1 MVQVDLI
8 TGFLGSGK
16 TTFIKKYAKY
26 LIDQGLHIA
35 ILENDFGAINVD
47 MMVLEEELGDQC
59 ELEMVVGGGDLDCH
73 RRRFKTKLISMGMRG
88 FDRILVEPSG
98 IYDVD
103 EFFDVLH
110 EEPLDK
116 WYEIGNVI
124 ALVNSKLE
132 NNLSKQSDYLL
143 GCQVAD
149 AGKIILSRS
158 SEAAEEEI
166 NNTITHLNNTMSL
179 IKCKRRF
186 NKEDCLDLETLS
198 NEDFDS
204 ILHSGYEL
212 EGFIK
217 MFFKKEEAFSTM
229 FFMNQAITKE
239 ELIHA
244 TQSIFNDSECGKVF
258 RIKGFIPENDQWIEL
273 NATKDQI
280 TTETIAKGQEIIIV
294 IGEALNKEKI
304 EEYKKKTSIA
314 GI

>member
-132 NNLSKQSDYLL
+132 NSLSKQSDYLL

-158 SEAAEEEI
+158 SEATEEEI

-186 NKEDCLDLETLS
+186 NKEDCLDLETL
-198 NEDFDS
+198 NNDDFNS

-217 MFFKKEEAFSTM
+217 MFFKKEETFSTM
-229 FFMNQAITKE
+229 FFMNQAISKE

-273 NATKDQI
+273 NATKDQM

-294 IGEALNKEKI
+294 IGESLNKEKI
-304 EEYKKKTSIA
+304 EEYIKNQHSW
-314 GI
+314 

>member
-16 TTFIKKYAKY
+16 TTFIKKYAQY
-26 LIDQGLHIA
+26 LIDQGLNIA

-132 NNLSKQSDYLL
+132 NSLSKQSDYLL
-143 GCQVAD
+143 GCQIAD
-149 AGKIILSRS
+149 AGKIILSRY
-158 SEAAEEEI
+158 SEATEEEI

-186 NKEDCLDLETLS
+186 NKEDCLNLETL
-198 NEDFDS
+198 NGDDFKS

-229 FFMNQAITKE
+229 FFMNQPITKE
-239 ELIHA
+239 ELTKATHA
-244 TQSIFNDSECGKVF
+244 IFNDSLCGKVF
-258 RIKGFIPENDQWIEL
+258 RIKGL
-273 NATKDQI
+273 
-280 TTETIAKGQEIIIV
+280 V
-294 IGEALNKEKI
+294 
-304 EEYKKKTSIA
+304 Y
-314 GI
+314 

>member
-47 MMVLEEELGDQC
+47 MMVLEEELGDRC

-158 SEAAEEEI
+158 SEATEEEI

-212 EGFIK
+212 VGFIK

-294 IGEALNKEKI
+294 IGESLNKEKI
-304 EEYKKKTSIA
+304 EEYIKKPA
-314 GI
+314 

>member
-158 SEAAEEEI
+158 SEATEEEI

-186 NKEDCLDLETLS
+186 NKEDCLDLETL
-198 NEDFDS
+198 NNDDFNS

-217 MFFKKEEAFSTM
+217 MFFKKEEAFYTM
-229 FFMNQAITKE
+229 FFMNQAISKE

-273 NATKDQI
+273 NATKDQM

-294 IGEALNKEKI
+294 IGESLNKEKI
-304 EEYKKKTSIA
+304 EEYIKKPA
-314 GI
+314 

>member
-1 MVQVDLI
+1 MVKVDLI

-47 MMVLEEELGDQC
+47 MMVLEEELGDRC

-132 NNLSKQSDYLL
+132 NSLSKQSDYLL

-158 SEAAEEEI
+158 SEATEEEI

-186 NKEDCLDLETLS
+186 NKEDCLDLETL
-198 NEDFDS
+198 NNDDFNS

-217 MFFKKEEAFSTM
+217 MFFKKEETFSTM
-229 FFMNQAITKE
+229 FFMNQAISKE

-273 NATKDQI
+273 NATKDQM

-294 IGEALNKEKI
+294 IGESLNKEKI
-304 EEYKKKTSIA
+304 EEYIKKPA
-314 GI
+314 

>member
-132 NNLSKQSDYLL
+132 NSLSKQSDYLL

-158 SEAAEEEI
+158 SEATEEEI

-186 NKEDCLDLETLS
+186 NKEDCLDLETL
-198 NEDFDS
+198 NNDDFNS

-217 MFFKKEEAFSTM
+217 MFFKKEETFSTM
-229 FFMNQAITKE
+229 FFMNQVITKE

-244 TQSIFNDSECGKVF
+244 TQSVFNDSECGKVF

-294 IGEALNKEKI
+294 IGESLNKEKI
-304 EEYKKKTSIA
+304 EEYIKKPA
-314 GI
+314 

>member
-35 ILENDFGAINVD
+35 ILENDFSAINVD

-158 SEAAEEEI
+158 SEATEEEI

-186 NKEDCLDLETLS
+186 NKEDCLDLETL
-198 NEDFDS
+198 NNDDFNS

-229 FFMNQAITKE
+229 FFMNQAISKE

-273 NATKDQI
+273 NATKDQM
-280 TTETIAKGQEIIIV
+280 TTEIIAKGQEIIIV
-294 IGEALNKEKI
+294 IGESLNKEKI
-304 EEYKKKTSIA
+304 EEYIKKPA
-314 GI
+314 

>member
-143 GCQVAD
+143 GCQAAD

-158 SEAAEEEI
+158 SEATEEEI

-186 NKEDCLDLETLS
+186 NKEDCLDLETL
-198 NEDFDS
+198 NNDDFNS

-212 EGFIK
+212 EGLIK

-273 NATKDQI
+273 NAAKDQI
-280 TTETIAKGQEIIIV
+280 TTETIAKGQEIIII
-294 IGEALNKEKI
+294 IGESLNKEKI
-304 EEYKKKTSIA
+304 EEYIKKPA
-314 GI
+314 

>member
-16 TTFIKKYAKY
+16 TTFIKKYVKY

-132 NNLSKQSDYLL
+132 NSLSKQSDYLL

-158 SEAAEEEI
+158 SEATEEEI

-186 NKEDCLDLETLS
+186 NKEDCLDLETL
-198 NEDFDS
+198 NNDDFNS

-217 MFFKKEEAFSTM
+217 MFFKKEETFSTM
-229 FFMNQAITKE
+229 FFMNQAISKE

-273 NATKDQI
+273 NATKDQM
-280 TTETIAKGQEIIIV
+280 TTEIIAKGQEIIIV
-294 IGEALNKEKI
+294 IGESLNKEKT
-304 EEYKKKTSIA
+304 EEYIKKPA
-314 GI
+314 

>member
-116 WYEIGNVI
+116 WYAIGNVI

-132 NNLSKQSDYLL
+132 NSLSKQSDYLL

-158 SEAAEEEI
+158 SEATEEEI

-186 NKEDCLDLETLS
+186 NKEDCLDLETL
-198 NEDFDS
+198 NNDDFNS

-217 MFFKKEEAFSTM
+217 MFFKKEETFSTM
-229 FFMNQAITKE
+229 FFMNQAISKE

-273 NATKDQI
+273 NATKDQM
-280 TTETIAKGQEIIIV
+280 TTEIIAKGQEIIIV
-294 IGEALNKEKI
+294 IGESLNKEKI
-304 EEYKKKTSIA
+304 EEYIKKPA
-314 GI
+314 

>member
-59 ELEMVVGGGDLDCH
+59 ELEMVVGGGGLDCH

-132 NNLSKQSDYLL
+132 NSLSKQSDYLL

-158 SEAAEEEI
+158 SEATEEEI

-186 NKEDCLDLETLS
+186 NKEDCLDLETL
-198 NEDFDS
+198 NNDDFNS

-217 MFFKKEEAFSTM
+217 MFFKKEETFSTM
-229 FFMNQAITKE
+229 FFMNQAISKE

-273 NATKDQI
+273 NATKDQM

-294 IGEALNKEKI
+294 IGESLNKEKI
-304 EEYKKKTSIA
+304 EEYIKKPA
-314 GI
+314 

>member
-158 SEAAEEEI
+158 SEATEEEI

-186 NKEDCLDLETLS
+186 NKEDCLDLETL
-198 NEDFDS
+198 NNDDFNS

-217 MFFKKEEAFSTM
+217 MFFKKEETFSTM
-229 FFMNQAITKE
+229 FFMNQAISKE

-304 EEYKKKTSIA
+304 EEYIKKPA
-314 GI
+314 

>member
-16 TTFIKKYAKY
+16 TTFIKKYAQY
-26 LIDQGLHIA
+26 LIDQGLNIA

-47 MMVLEEELGDQC
+47 MMVLEEALGDQC

-158 SEAAEEEI
+158 SEATEEEI
-166 NNTITHLNNTMSL
+166 NNTINHLNNAMSL
-179 IKCKRRF
+179 IKCRRRF
-186 NKEDCLDLETLS
+186 NQEDCLDLETL
-198 NEDFDS
+198 NNDDFNS

-212 EGFIK
+212 EDFIK

-244 TQSIFNDSECGKVF
+244 THSIFNDSLCGNVF
-258 RIKGFIPENDQWIEL
+258 RIKGFIPEDNQWIEL
-273 NATKDQI
+273 NATKDQL
-280 TTETIAKGQEIIIV
+280 TTKTIAKGQEIIIV
-294 IGEALNKEKI
+294 IGEALNKEMI
-304 EEYKKKTSIA
+304 EEYIKKPA
-314 GI
+314 

>member
-47 MMVLEEELGDQC
+47 MMVLEEELGDRC

-132 NNLSKQSDYLL
+132 NSLSKQSDYLL

-158 SEAAEEEI
+158 SEATEEEI

-186 NKEDCLDLETLS
+186 NKEDCLDLETL
-198 NEDFDS
+198 NNDDFNS

-217 MFFKKEEAFSTM
+217 MFFKKEETFSTM
-229 FFMNQAITKE
+229 FFMNQAISKE

-258 RIKGFIPENDQWIEL
+258 RIKVFIPENDQWIEL
-273 NATKDQI
+273 NATKDQM

-294 IGEALNKEKI
+294 IGESLNKEKI
-304 EEYKKKTSIA
+304 EEYIKKPA
-314 GI
+314 

>member
-16 TTFIKKYAKY
+16 TTFIKKYAQY
-26 LIDQGLHIA
+26 LIAQGLNIA

-47 MMVLEEELGDQC
+47 MMVLEEALGDQC

-158 SEAAEEEI
+158 SEATEEEI

-186 NKEDCLDLETLS
+186 NKEDCLDLETL
-198 NEDFDS
+198 NNDDFNS

-280 TTETIAKGQEIIIV
+280 TTEIIAKGQEIIIV
-294 IGEALNKEKI
+294 IGESLNKEKI
-304 EEYKKKTSIA
+304 EEYIKKPA
-314 GI
+314 

>member
-47 MMVLEEELGDQC
+47 MMVLEEELGDRC

-158 SEAAEEEI
+158 SEATEEEI

-186 NKEDCLDLETLS
+186 NKEDCLDLETL
-198 NEDFDS
+198 NNDDFNS

-217 MFFKKEEAFSTM
+217 MFFKKEETFSTM

-273 NATKDQI
+273 NATKDQM

-304 EEYKKKTSIA
+304 EEYIKKPA
-314 GI
+314 

>member
-47 MMVLEEELGDQC
+47 MMVLEEELGDRC

-158 SEAAEEEI
+158 SEATEEEI

-186 NKEDCLDLETLS
+186 NKEDCLDLETL
-198 NEDFDS
+198 NNDDFNS

-217 MFFKKEEAFSTM
+217 MFFKKEETFSTM

-273 NATKDQI
+273 NATKDQM

-294 IGEALNKEKI
+294 IGESLNKEKI
-304 EEYKKKTSIA
+304 EEYIKKPA
-314 GI
+314 

>member
-59 ELEMVVGGGDLDCH
+59 ELEMVVGGGHLDCH

-158 SEAAEEEI
+158 SEATEEEI

-186 NKEDCLDLETLS
+186 NKEDCLDLETL
-198 NEDFDS
+198 NNDDFNS

-239 ELIHA
+239 KLIHA
-244 TQSIFNDSECGKVF
+244 TQSVFNDSECGKVF

-273 NATKDQI
+273 NATKDQM
-280 TTETIAKGQEIIIV
+280 TTEIIAKGQEIIIV
-294 IGEALNKEKI
+294 IGESLNKEKI
-304 EEYKKKTSIA
+304 EEYIKKPA
-314 GI
+314 

>member
-59 ELEMVVGGGDLDCH
+59 ELEMVVGGGHLDCH

-158 SEAAEEEI
+158 SEATEEEI

-186 NKEDCLDLETLS
+186 NKEDCLDLETL
-198 NEDFDS
+198 NNDDFNS

-217 MFFKKEEAFSTM
+217 MFFKKEEAFSSM

-239 ELIHA
+239 KLIHA

-258 RIKGFIPENDQWIEL
+258 RIKGFIPENDQWMEL

-280 TTETIAKGQEIIIV
+280 TTEIIAKGQEIIIV
-294 IGEALNKEKI
+294 IGESLNKEKI
-304 EEYKKKTSIA
+304 EEYIKKPA
-314 GI
+314 

>member
-158 SEAAEEEI
+158 SEATEEEI

-186 NKEDCLDLETLS
+186 NKEDCLNLETL
-198 NEDFDS
+198 NDQDFNS

-212 EGFIK
+212 ECFIK

-294 IGEALNKEKI
+294 IGESLNKEKI
-304 EEYKKKTSIA
+304 EEYIKKPA
-314 GI
+314 

>member
-132 NNLSKQSDYLL
+132 NSLSKQSDYLL

-158 SEAAEEEI
+158 SEATEEEI

-186 NKEDCLDLETLS
+186 NKEDCLDLETL
-198 NEDFDS
+198 NNDDFNS

-217 MFFKKEEAFSTM
+217 MFFKKEETFSTM
-229 FFMNQAITKE
+229 FFMNQAISKE

-273 NATKDQI
+273 NATKDQM

-294 IGEALNKEKI
+294 IGESLNKEKI
-304 EEYKKKTSIA
+304 EEYIKKPA
-314 GI
+314 

>member
-158 SEAAEEEI
+158 SEATEEEI

-186 NKEDCLDLETLS
+186 NKEDCLDLETL
-198 NEDFDS
+198 NNDDFNS

-217 MFFKKEEAFSTM
+217 MFFKKEEVFSTM

-273 NATKDQI
+273 NATKDQM

-304 EEYKKKTSIA
+304 EAYIKKPA
-314 GI
+314 

>member
-47 MMVLEEELGDQC
+47 MMVLEEELGDKC

-158 SEAAEEEI
+158 SEATEEEI

-186 NKEDCLDLETLS
+186 NKEDCLDLETL
-198 NEDFDS
+198 NNDDFNS

-217 MFFKKEEAFSTM
+217 MFFKKEETFSTM
-229 FFMNQAITKE
+229 FFMNQAISKE

-304 EEYKKKTSIA
+304 EEYIKKPA
-314 GI
+314 

>member
-158 SEAAEEEI
+158 SEATEEEI

-186 NKEDCLDLETLS
+186 NKEDCLDLETL
-198 NEDFDS
+198 NNDDFNS

-217 MFFKKEEAFSTM
+217 MFFKKVEAFSTM

-273 NATKDQI
+273 NAAKDQI

-294 IGEALNKEKI
+294 IGESLNKEKI
-304 EEYKKKTSIA
+304 EEYIKKPA
-314 GI
+314 

>member
-73 RRRFKTKLISMGMRG
+73 RRCFKTKLISMGMRG

-158 SEAAEEEI
+158 SEAIEEEI

-186 NKEDCLDLETLS
+186 NKEDCLDLETL
-198 NEDFDS
+198 NNDDFNS

-239 ELIHA
+239 ELIHV

-258 RIKGFIPENDQWIEL
+258 RIKGFILENDQWIEL

-294 IGEALNKEKI
+294 IGESLNKEKI
-304 EEYKKKTSIA
+304 EEYIKKPA
-314 GI
+314 

>member
-47 MMVLEEELGDQC
+47 MMVLEEELGDRC

-149 AGKIILSRS
+149 AGKIILSLS
-158 SEAAEEEI
+158 SEATEEEI

-212 EGFIK
+212 VGFIK

-258 RIKGFIPENDQWIEL
+258 RIKGFIPENNQWIEL

-294 IGEALNKEKI
+294 IGESLNKEKI
-304 EEYKKKTSIA
+304 EDYIKKPA
-314 GI
+314 

>member
-47 MMVLEEELGDQC
+47 MMVLEEELGDRC

-158 SEAAEEEI
+158 SEATEEEI

-186 NKEDCLDLETLS
+186 NKEDCLDLETL
-198 NEDFDS
+198 NNDDFNS

-212 EGFIK
+212 ESFIK

-273 NATKDQI
+273 NATKDQM

-304 EEYKKKTSIA
+304 EEYIKKPA
-314 GI
+314 

>member
-143 GCQVAD
+143 GCQIAD

-158 SEAAEEEI
+158 SEATEEEI

-186 NKEDCLDLETLS
+186 NKEDCLDLETL
-198 NEDFDS
+198 NNDDFNS

-212 EGFIK
+212 EDFIK

-304 EEYKKKTSIA
+304 EEYIKKPA
-314 GI
+314 

>member
-132 NNLSKQSDYLL
+132 NSLSKQSDYLL

-158 SEAAEEEI
+158 SEATEEEI

-186 NKEDCLDLETLS
+186 NKEDCLDLETL
-198 NEDFDS
+198 NNDDFNS

-217 MFFKKEEAFSTM
+217 MFFKKEETFSTM
-229 FFMNQAITKE
+229 FFMNQAISKE

-258 RIKGFIPENDQWIEL
+258 RIKGFIPENDQWVEL
-273 NATKDQI
+273 NATKDQM
-280 TTETIAKGQEIIIV
+280 TTEIIAKGQEIIIV
-294 IGEALNKEKI
+294 IGESLNKEKI
-304 EEYKKKTSIA
+304 EEYIKKPA
-314 GI
+314 

>member
-158 SEAAEEEI
+158 SEATEEEI

-186 NKEDCLDLETLS
+186 NKEDCLDLETL
-198 NEDFDS
+198 NNDDFNS

-217 MFFKKEEAFSTM
+217 MFFKKEETFSSM

-244 TQSIFNDSECGKVF
+244 TQSVFNDSECGKVF

-273 NATKDQI
+273 NATKDQM
-280 TTETIAKGQEIIIV
+280 TTEIIAKGQEIIIV

-304 EEYKKKTSIA
+304 EEYIKKPA
-314 GI
+314 

>member
-132 NNLSKQSDYLL
+132 NSLSKQSDYLL

-158 SEAAEEEI
+158 SEATEEEI

-186 NKEDCLDLETLS
+186 NKEDCLDLETL
-198 NEDFDS
+198 NNDDFNS

-217 MFFKKEEAFSTM
+217 MFFKKEETFSTM
-229 FFMNQAITKE
+229 FFMNQAISKE

-273 NATKDQI
+273 NATKDQM
-280 TTETIAKGQEIIIV
+280 TTEIIAKGQEIIIV
-294 IGEALNKEKI
+294 IGESLNKEKI
-304 EEYKKKTSIA
+304 EEYIKKPA
-314 GI
+314 

>member
-158 SEAAEEEI
+158 SEATEEEI
-166 NNTITHLNNTMSL
+166 NKTITHLNNTMSL

-186 NKEDCLDLETLS
+186 NKEDCLNLETL
-198 NEDFDS
+198 NDQDFNS
-204 ILHSGYEL
+204 ILHSCYEL

-258 RIKGFIPENDQWIEL
+258 RIKGFIPENDQWMEL

-280 TTETIAKGQEIIIV
+280 TTEIIAKGQEIIIV
-294 IGEALNKEKI
+294 IGESLNKEKI
-304 EEYKKKTSIA
+304 EEYIKKPA
-314 GI
+314 

>member
-158 SEAAEEEI
+158 SEATEEEI

-186 NKEDCLDLETLS
+186 NKEDCLDLETL
-198 NEDFDS
+198 NNDDFNS

-229 FFMNQAITKE
+229 FFMNKAITKE
-239 ELIHA
+239 KLIHA

-258 RIKGFIPENDQWIEL
+258 RIKGFIPENDQWMEL

-280 TTETIAKGQEIIIV
+280 TTEIIAKGQEIIIV
-294 IGEALNKEKI
+294 IGESLNKEKI
-304 EEYKKKTSIA
+304 EEYIKKPA
-314 GI
+314 